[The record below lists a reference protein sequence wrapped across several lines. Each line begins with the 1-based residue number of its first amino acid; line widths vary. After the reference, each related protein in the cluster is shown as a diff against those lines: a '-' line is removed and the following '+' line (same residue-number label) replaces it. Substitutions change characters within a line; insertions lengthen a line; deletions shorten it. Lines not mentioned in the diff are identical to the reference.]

1 MSVYLLRPYGNYP
14 ASSTVPVT
22 FPDDTESTLIAQGL
36 AIAAQS
42 TSIESVVGAPDQV
55 VTQGGNKYFAQ
66 QGGYSTPAFYQGPL
80 RLPVIALGSAALTG
94 YETAGVAQTSGTF
107 NLVEIFVP
115 YRQTWT
121 GAGWLNGTT
130 VGTNNAI
137 VALYGTDGVL
147 IANSAVAGTLTAGAS
162 TMQNAAFT
170 APVNLVPG
178 RYFLGLQMN
187 GATDTVRHLL
197 SANGAVACTGTVA
210 GAFGTVPASITAPT
224 TFTTAVGPIMQLY
237 V

>member
-1 MSVYLLRPYGNYP
+1 MSVYLLRPYGDYP

-22 FPDDTESTLIAQGL
+22 LPDDTESTLIAQGL
-36 AIAAQS
+36 AIAAQT
-42 TSIESVVGAPDQV
+42 TSMQSLVGAPDQV
-55 VTQGGNKYFAQ
+55 VSQGGNLHYAQ
-66 QGGYSTPAFYQGPL
+66 QGGYTTPEFYQGPL

-94 YETAGVAQTSGTF
+94 YETNGVAQTAGTF

-130 VGTNNAI
+130 VGTNKGI

-147 IANSAVAGTLTAGAS
+147 IANSAVAGATTAGAS

-170 APVNLVPG
+170 STVDLLPG
-178 RYFLGLQMN
+178 RYFLGLQLDGN
-187 GATDTVRHLL
+187 TDTVRHLL

-210 GAFGTVPASITAPT
+210 GAFGTVPASITAPK